1 MKLSIEEAVNL
12 CYRGRSN
19 MVKAAK
25 AADVDIDVLK
35 RLLAE
40 KVRRTPVEVNHQ
52 LVLPLNY

>member
-1 MKLSIEEAVNL
+1 MSP
-12 CYRGRSN
+12 

-52 LVLPLNY
+52 LVLPMNYG